1 MSAAAPPLATY
12 DLPTPPQVHT
22 LRARATVVGVAAA
35 LLCFAGGVFAGVE
48 QFGKSWLFGFLFWMG
63 ITLGCLALSM
73 IQYLTGGT
81 WGAVIRRI
89 LEGGVRALPLM
100 ALLFLPIV
108 FTIGH
113 VYPWAHPGND
123 PILLAKVSFL
133 NPGMFIARSVVYFA
147 IWWALAHFMTSWS
160 LRLDREVSPRLEG
173 KLSGLSGAGLVIL
186 AVTITFSSV
195 DWAMSLD
202 PHWFSTVY
210 GVLFMVG
217 DVLGAMALVIVTIS
231 VLARERPLVQV
242 LRPTQIHDLGK
253 LMFAFVM
260 LWAYISFSQF
270 LIIWSGNLPEEIPW
284 YLKRFSGGW
293 EYLALS
299 LVVFHFA
306 APFLLLL
313 SRPLKRRTK
322 SLAPVAAAVLGAR
335 VLDLF
340 WLVGPDLH
348 GGHGTESHFALHWMD
363 AAALVGIGGLWLAAF
378 ARALATRPL
387 VPVGD
392 PEIREMLEAHP

>member
-1 MSAAAPPLATY
+1 VSVTAAPLATY

-22 LRARATVVGVAAA
+22 LRSRATIVGVAAA
-35 LLCFAGGVFAGVE
+35 LACFAGGVFAGVE
-48 QFGKSWLFGFLFWMG
+48 QFAKSWLFGFLFWMFL
-63 ITLGCLALSM
+63 TLGCMALSM

-89 LEGGVRALPLM
+89 LEAGVRVLPVM
-100 ALLFLPIV
+100 ALVFVPIL

-113 VYPWAHPGND
+113 VYPWAHPGQD
-123 PILLAKVSFL
+123 PILLAKASFL
-133 NPGMFIARSVVYFA
+133 NPGFFIARSVAYFA
-147 IWWALAHFMTSWS
+147 IWWGLAHFMTAWS
-160 LRLDREVSPRLEG
+160 LRLDHEVNPRLDA
-173 KLSGLSGAGLVIL
+173 KLRGISGAGLVIL
-186 AVTITFSSV
+186 ALTITFASV

-217 DVLGAMALVIVTIS
+217 GLLSAMAVVIVTIA
-231 VLARERPLVQV
+231 VLGRERPLVQV

-284 YLKRFSGGW
+284 YLKRFQGGW
-293 EYLALS
+293 EYLALA
-299 LVVFHFA
+299 LVVFHFV

-322 SLAPVAAAVLGAR
+322 SLAPVALAVLGAR

-348 GGHGTESHFALHWMD
+348 GGHGTQSHLTMHWMD
-363 AAALVGIGGLWLAAF
+363 VAALVGIGGLWLAAF
-378 ARALATRPL
+378 ARGMASRAL